1 MQLHSDF
8 SERVVVDSNGL
19 PWAPSPE
26 KGVARRMLERDGG
39 EVARA
44 TSIVRYSPGSW
55 FPAHEHGGGEEFLVL
70 EGLFADEYGNYP
82 AGTYVRNPIGSSH
95 APFTEEGCTL
105 LVKLRQMQEPAEP
118 RLVIDTAA
126 GEWTPLSETGRQ
138 WQQLYRN
145 HRNGEAVCLA
155 RLHPGAPA
163 RDDHHPGGEEL
174 FVLEGTVE
182 DEHGSYPAGTW
193 IRWPVGSHHTPFSTQ
208 GCVLWVKHGH
218 LKQFSRRI

>member
-1 MQLHSDF
+1 
-8 SERVVVDSNGL
+8 
-19 PWAPSPE
+19 
-26 KGVARRMLERDGG
+26 MLERDGG

-44 TSIVRYSPGSW
+44 TSIVRYAPNSS
-55 FPAHEHGGGEEFLVL
+55 FSAHEHGGGEEFLVL
-70 EGLFADEYGNYP
+70 AGLFSDEYGNYP

-138 WQQLYRN
+138 WQQLYRRS
-145 HRNGEAVCLA
+145 RNGEAVCLA
-155 RLHPGAPA
+155 RLHPGAAP
-163 RDDHHPGGEEL
+163 REDRHPGGEEV
-174 FVLEGTVE
+174 FVLEGAVD

-193 IRWPVGSHHTPFSTQ
+193 IRWLVDSHHTPFSTQ
-208 GCVLWVKHGH
+208 GCVLWVKRGH
-218 LKQFSRRI
+218 LKQISRRI